1 MPREVESRN
10 VFGTLQTQQ
19 RELLVLAE
27 LSGLQA
33 DPAIYRSVELLNIN
47 FIYFIFCY
55 YYIITRIIIE
65 LLNQQIDPDA
75 IYKLLKYIRRS
86 SKAGKQTSTSAIKR
100 NT

>member
-1 MPREVESRN
+1 MLREVESRN

-33 DPAIYRSVELLNIN
+33 DPAIYRSVECLN
-47 FIYFIFCY
+47 IYFIYLIIC

-75 IYKLLKYIRRS
+75 IYKLLKYIRRT
-86 SKAGKQTSTSAIKR
+86 SKAGKQTSTTAIKK
-100 NT
+100 NN